1 MSTRY
6 RRRNAL
12 GASPGESGL
21 GVKPSTV
28 PKPATSGLTRD
39 QPRFSR
45 WLICFPLFATLFLAK
60 WAVPFGPRDL
70 AMAWPLIFLAILIGV
85 ISGRVEFD
93 PRRLMLWL
101 AVVGYLGIVQAVRGD
116 SFSLASML
124 LMMAIYFA
132 YAVRVKGMAKYDV
145 FAVFSRFAMI
155 VAICGIAQFAL
166 QFVLPRAVVF
176 PIESWL
182 PRSMLIQNYNYL
194 NPLSYGSAILKS
206 NGVFALEPS
215 FFSQFLAIAMIAE
228 LSLANRWP
236 RIALYAA
243 GIVVSYSGTGIIILL
258 VTLPMLIIAQR
269 RWDLLG
275 AGVAGL
281 ALLGLFAE
289 QLNLGLFI
297 ERAGEFTSV
306 GSSGFERFTGA
317 LFLFEQFLWDN
328 PVRAMFGF
336 GAGSF
341 QDFSL
346 RANLPVAEMALTKI
360 VLEFG
365 LIGSALTFGFL
376 GYCLR
381 SVNAPNPVK
390 LAVVVMF
397 FMSGIYTSASHG
409 IALTVLVWIG
419 AVPDSPRERWLASRR
434 RSLASVEQKRRGGEP
449 DRGASGRG
457 TAGVGTGGRRER
469 GLSEVS

>member
-1 MSTRY
+1 MNTRY
-6 RRRNAL
+6 RRRNAT
-12 GASPGESGL
+12 GTPPGESGSR
-21 GVKPSTV
+21 VV
-28 PKPATSGLTRD
+28 PKVTPAPSVPGLTRD

-45 WLICFPLFATLFLAK
+45 WLVCFPLFATLFLAK

-70 AMAWPLIFLAILIGV
+70 AMAWPLIFGAILIGLF
-85 ISGRVEFD
+85 SARMEFD

-101 AVVGYLGIVQAVRGD
+101 VVVGYLGIVQAVRGD

-124 LMMAIYFA
+124 LMTAIYFA
-132 YAVRVKGMAKYDV
+132 YAVRVKAVANYDV

-155 VAICGIAQFAL
+155 VAIFGIAQFAL

-176 PIESWL
+176 PIETWL

-194 NPLSYGSAILKS
+194 NPLSYGSTILKS
-206 NGVFALEPS
+206 NGVFTLEPS

-258 VTLPMLIIAQR
+258 VTLPMLIVSRR

-275 AGVAGL
+275 AALVGL
-281 ALLGLFAE
+281 AVLAVFAE

-297 ERAGEFTSV
+297 ERAGEFSSV
-306 GSSGFERFTGA
+306 HSSGFERFTGA
-317 LFLFEQFLWDN
+317 IFLFEQFLWDN
-328 PVRAMFGF
+328 PWRALFGF
-336 GAGSF
+336 GAGAF

-346 RANLPVAEMALTKI
+346 RAHLPVAEMALTKI
-360 VLEFG
+360 LLEFG

-381 SVNAPNPVK
+381 SVNAPNTVK

-409 IALTVLVWIG
+409 IALTVLVWLG
-419 AVPDSPRERWLASRR
+419 AVPDASRERWLARR
-434 RSLASVEQKRRGGEP
+434 RASLSAREP
-449 DRGASGRG
+449 EAQGAPAARNGSGSG
-457 TAGVGTGGRRER
+457 LTVVAGAGRPEREFPQ
-469 GLSEVS
+469 LS

>member
-1 MSTRY
+1 MTPSAAAKSAT
-6 RRRNAL
+6 
-12 GASPGESGL
+12 PGLS
-21 GVKPSTV
+21 
-28 PKPATSGLTRD
+28 RD

-70 AMAWPLIFLAILIGV
+70 AMAWPLIFCAIAIGV
-85 ISGRVEFD
+85 VSTRMEFD
-93 PRRLMLWL
+93 PRRLMFWL
-101 AVVGYLGIVQAVRGD
+101 LVVGYLGIVQAFRGD

-132 YAVRVKGMAKYDV
+132 YAVRVKDMANYDV

-155 VAICGIAQFAL
+155 VAVFGIAQFAL

-176 PIESWL
+176 PIETWL

-206 NGVFALEPS
+206 NGVFTLEPS

-243 GIVVSYSGTGIIILL
+243 GMVVSYSGTGIIILL
-258 VTLPMLIIAQR
+258 ITLPMLIIARR

-275 AGVAGL
+275 AGLFGL
-281 ALLGLFAE
+281 AVLAVFAE
-289 QLNLGLFI
+289 ELNLGLFL
-297 ERAGEFTSV
+297 ERAGEFSSV

-328 PVRAMFGF
+328 PWRAMFGF
-336 GAGSF
+336 GAGAF

-360 VLEFG
+360 LLEFG
-365 LIGSALTFGFL
+365 LIGTALTFGFL

-381 SVNAPNPVK
+381 NTNAPNSVK

-419 AVPDSPRERWLASRR
+419 AVPASSRERWLARRR
-434 RSLASVEQKRRGGEP
+434 RSLAAREQKPYSAALDQGNPGHGTT
-449 DRGASGRG
+449 GAG
-457 TAGVGTGGRRER
+457 AAGRRER
-469 GLSEVS
+469 GFSEVS